1 MSKDY
6 QKLYNDLKTEYE
18 QSLQDNDEICK
29 EYESTIQMLTDSVNN
44 FQKEK
49 DAFQSRINQL
59 ENEIKKYEK
68 EKETLA
74 NRNKDKILDI
84 QNLNKLNDK
93 LQEDMKKILNEKNL
107 TKSKIIALENDNDH
121 FQNILRQNEALIE
134 DLNNQ
139 LESALEENIT
149 LQTEFELY
157 KQKNEETLVR
167 KEQEIKDFL
176 NDISNKEKIIQRL
189 NDKRASIRELK
200 EKFLMPKDL
209 LDQFQRKLT
218 TSTPFDDI
226 KSFIINKNNSNK
238 VSKCTTLDENKI
250 VTPLSNSKTKYPE
263 KFMEIYRKSIR
274 RGNNPSNKVIEKNE
288 TIKKSTE
295 IMNDVNINDS
305 LLVKNSSK
313 GGIEKDN
320 LLMSVDTLND
330 NTIIYGN
337 LEDNEKEQ
345 DNKEEVEEDD
355 SIGSDKK
362 IFEDLVICDEKDF
375 TLAPIKKL
383 MKENENRTK
392 KLTENLK
399 ALLAIIQ
406 MRKEALINHHK
417 INYKIF
423 EKNGFKMKRKKLLS

>member
-29 EYESTIQMLTDSVNN
+29 EYESTIQMLTDSVNS

-49 DAFQSRINQL
+49 DAFQSRIKQL

-68 EKETLA
+68 EKETLS

-93 LQEDMKKILNEKNL
+93 LQEDMKKVLNEKNL
-107 TKSKIIALENDNDH
+107 TKAKIIALENDNDH

-157 KQKNEETLVR
+157 KQQNEETLVR
-167 KEQEIKDFL
+167 NEQKIKEIL
-176 NDISNKEKIIQRL
+176 NDLSNKQKIIQRL
-189 NDKRASIRELK
+189 NDKRASIKELK

-209 LDQFQRKLT
+209 LGQFQKKLT
-218 TSTPFDDI
+218 TSTPFDV
-226 KSFIINKNNSNK
+226 KNFIINNSNK
-238 VSKCTTLDENKI
+238 VNKCTTVDEDKI
-250 VTPLSNSKTKYPE
+250 VTPLSNSTTKYPE

-274 RGNNPSNKVIEKNE
+274 RGNNPSNKVIEKKE
-288 TIKKSTE
+288 TIKKSID

-305 LLVKNSSK
+305 LLVKNNSK
-313 GGIEKDN
+313 KNIEKDN
-320 LLMSVDTLND
+320 ILMSVDTLKD
-330 NTIIYGN
+330 NTIIDAD
-337 LEDNEKEQ
+337 LEDIEKDQ

-355 SIGSDKK
+355 STGSDKK

-417 INYKIF
+417 INNKIF
-423 EKNGFKMKRKKLLS
+423 EKMGFKMKRKKILS